1 MRKMT
6 ELPALPARKADSH
19 KGDCGRVLV
28 VAGSRGMAGAATL
41 CADAALRAGSGL
53 VHLALPGGIY
63 RIAASHCRCVIF
75 HPMPQTDD
83 GTMAAGSSDALRALA
98 QRSDVVAIGPG
109 LTTHQETKQV
119 VLRLIAETEVTVVI
133 DADAIN
139 ALAESTEILSKA
151 AGPRI
156 LTPHPGEMARLTGTT
171 TAEIRAAREET
182 ATAFAS
188 EHNITLALK
197 GRGTIVTNGDCLY
210 VNRSG
215 NHGMATAGSGDVLTG
230 LIAGL
235 AAQGMAPFEATQL
248 GVYLHGMAGDK
259 AEEAF
264 TAWSMTAQDIL
275 GCVPETFKRYGREQ
289 RQS

>member
-1 MRKMT
+1 MRKIT
-6 ELPALPARKADSH
+6 ELPALPARKVDSH

-53 VHLALPGGIY
+53 VDLALPGGIY
-63 RIAASHCRCVIF
+63 QVAASHTRCVIF

-83 GTMAAGSSDALRALA
+83 GTLAAASIDTLKALA

-109 LTTHQETKQV
+109 LTTHEETKQV
-119 VLRLIAETEVTVVI
+119 VLQLIAETEVTVVI
-133 DADAIN
+133 DADALN
-139 ALAESTEILSKA
+139 ALAENIEVLPVA

-156 LTPHPGEMARLTGTT
+156 LTPHPGEMARLMGLT
-171 TAEIRAAREET
+171 TAEIQAAREET

-197 GRGTIVTNGDCLY
+197 GSGTIVTDGDCLY
-210 VNRSG
+210 VNESG
-215 NHGMATAGSGDVLTG
+215 NPGMATAGSGDVLTG

-235 AAQGMAPFEATQL
+235 AAQAVAPLGAAQL
-248 GVYLHGMAGDK
+248 GVYLHGLAGDK
-259 AEEAF
+259 AAESF
-264 TAWSMTAQDIL
+264 TEYSMTAQDIL
-275 GCVPETFKRYGREQ
+275 GCVPGSFARYGSEQ